1 MARLALPVVEV
12 TAPDG
17 SKSRCVACS
26 VPHNEAVASV
36 KESVPADHIAE
47 LSIRRVP
54 VGLAFEG
61 ARPGDVI
68 RIEFWRRTINL
79 ALGEGPTYSRTPR

>member
-54 VGLAFEG
+54 AGLAFEAPELFG
-61 ARPGDVI
+61 K
-68 RIEFWRRTINL
+68 RIAQSLTNL
-79 ALGEGPTYSRTPR
+79 LPI